1 MVLVFGPCG
10 VQWLWWMKCV
20 VVKVVYTIVTWV
32 CTGCC
37 LSVPVVVLDGGV
49 VVVVVVAVIV
59 VFSNNR
65 RVKVVVIVAIVVI
78 TVVK

>member
-1 MVLVFGPCG
+1 MVLVFGPCS

-20 VVKVVYTIVTWV
+20 VVKVVYTIVIWV
-32 CTGCC
+32 CTGCS
-37 LSVPVVVLDGGV
+37 LSVPVVVLDGG

-65 RVKVVVIVAIVVI
+65 RVEVVVIVAIVVI